1 MRRTTFLVAVIAIAA
16 ITSGAA
22 YWHHRQQA
30 SGDVIAVSTQAEN
43 AASRALAKVKAEVSA
58 PAKLLR
64 ATHKHA
70 ERPELVFET
79 PQDFRIEANWF
90 KALSPNADGR
100 FPTSSTPVKFDASC
114 TGLREA
120 THTTLESAILKEA
133 QFDPAQ
139 ATPADALVQEIAQ
152 FWKLADNYYKLAG
165 RWERDQ
171 PATYRVHLFS
181 AKNAD
186 FSEPLRVMPLPEGLG
201 AQVDLMTLGEALDR
215 EVTRAVG
222 AGGERGARLT
232 QVFYPSPTGNE
243 TYEVKLHN
251 GQPVSWSFGNG
262 RCQRK
267 SDGEA
272 YCRCVSSSSREAQ
285 IAGHTDNTKEE
296 HRAKD

>member
-1 MRRTTFLVAVIAIAA
+1 MRRTQFLVAVIVIAA

-30 SGDVIAVSTQAEN
+30 DGAIAVSPQAEN
-43 AASRALAKVKAEVSA
+43 AASRALAKVKAEASA
-58 PAKLLR
+58 PPKLVR
-64 ATHKHA
+64 AAHTHTSK
-70 ERPELVFET
+70 PELQFES
-79 PQDFRIEANWF
+79 PQDFRMEANWF

-100 FPTSSTPVKFDASC
+100 FPTSNTPVKFDASC
-114 TGLREA
+114 AGLRE
-120 THTTLESAILKEA
+120 TSHTTLESAILKEA

-152 FWKLADNYYKLAG
+152 FWKLGDNYYKLAG

-181 AKNAD
+181 AKNPD

-232 QVFYPSPTGNE
+232 QVFYPSPSGNE

-251 GQPVSWSFGNG
+251 GQPVSWSFGHG

-267 SDGEA
+267 SDGDA
-272 YCRCVSSSSREAQ
+272 YCRCVSSSAREAE
-285 IAGHTDNTKEE
+285 IAGHTHNSKEE